1 MLYLCYI
8 IVENLKDLQQRRV
21 VPKFDEEENKTLN
34 KSINNLVSEITDK
47 IHNCEDSI
55 AAISLEKTNNEM
67 QQQLKDNMKL
77 YLITQFSEFT
87 RHYKYNQEIFI
98 RKYNELGG
106 EDLEKNDNNE
116 IQNENYLLKIEKV
129 NRLKRRD
136 TELGE
141 LLNSMNNLTSTFR
154 DLKNLVMEQGTVL
167 DRIDYNIDIAAM
179 NTSKGKQ
186 HLMRASELQKKSCF
200 RNAMLIL
207 VFVIF
212 IESIMLIL
220 KFL

>member
-1 MLYLCYI
+1 
-8 IVENLKDLQQRRV
+8 

-34 KSINNLVSEITDK
+34 KSINSTVSVITDK
-47 IHNCEDSI
+47 IHECENSI
-55 AAISLEKTNNEM
+55 TALSLEKTNDDM
-67 QQQLKDNMKL
+67 QAQLKDNMKL

-87 RHYKYNQEIFI
+87 RHFKYNQEIYI

-106 EDLEKNDNNE
+106 GEDLDKKDNNE
-116 IQNENYLLKIEKV
+116 IQNENYLLKTEKV

-136 TELGE
+136 TQLGN

-167 DRIDYNIDIAAM
+167 DRIDYNIDISAI

-186 HLMRASELQKKSCF
+186 HLMKASELQKKSCF
-200 RNAMLIL
+200 RNAMLAL
-207 VFVIF
+207 VFIIF
-212 IESIMLIL
+212 IESVILIM

>member
-1 MLYLCYI
+1 
-8 IVENLKDLQQRRV
+8 

-34 KSINNLVSEITDK
+34 KSINSTVSVITDK
-47 IHNCEDSI
+47 IHECENSI
-55 AAISLEKTNNEM
+55 TALSLEKTNDDM
-67 QQQLKDNMKL
+67 QAQLKDNMKL

-87 RHYKYNQEIFI
+87 RHFKYNQEIYI

-106 EDLEKNDNNE
+106 GEDLDKKDNNE
-116 IQNENYLLKIEKV
+116 IQNENYLLKTEKV
-129 NRLKRRD
+129 NQLKRRD

-167 DRIDYNIDIAAM
+167 DRIDYNIDISAI

-186 HLMRASELQKKSCF
+186 HLMKASELQKKSCF
-200 RNAMLIL
+200 RNAMLAL
-207 VFVIF
+207 VLIIF
-212 IESIMLIL
+212 IESVILIM

>member
-1 MLYLCYI
+1 M
-8 IVENLKDLQQRRV
+8 

-34 KSINNLVSEITDK
+34 KSINNIVSEITGK
-47 IHNCEDSI
+47 IHNCENSI
-55 AAISLEKTNNEM
+55 TALSLEKTNNEM

-77 YLITQFSEFT
+77 YLISLFNEFT
-87 RHYKYNQEIFI
+87 RHYKYNQELYI

-106 EDLEKNDNNE
+106 EDLEKNDNIE
-116 IQNENYLLKIEKV
+116 VRNENYLLKTEKD
-129 NRLKRRD
+129 NHLKRRD

-154 DLKNLVMEQGTVL
+154 DLKNLVMEQGTIL
-167 DRIDYNIDIAAM
+167 DRIDYNIDIAAI

-186 HLMRASELQKKSCF
+186 HLIKASELQKKSCF
-200 RNAMLIL
+200 RNAMLAL
-207 VFVIF
+207 VLIIF
-212 IESIMLIL
+212 IESVLLIM

>member
-1 MLYLCYI
+1 M
-8 IVENLKDLQQRRV
+8 
-21 VPKFDEEENKTLN
+21 PKFDEEENKTLN
-34 KSINNLVSEITDK
+34 KSINSTVSVITDK
-47 IHNCEDSI
+47 IHECENSI
-55 AAISLEKTNNEM
+55 TALSLEKTNDDM
-67 QQQLKDNMKL
+67 QAQLKDNMKL

-87 RHYKYNQEIFI
+87 RHFKYNQEIYI

-116 IQNENYLLKIEKV
+116 IQNENYLLKTEKV
-129 NRLKRRD
+129 NQLKRRD

-167 DRIDYNIDIAAM
+167 DRIDYNIDIAAV
-179 NTSKGKQ
+179 NTAKGKQ
-186 HLMRASELQKKSCF
+186 HLMKASELQKKSCF
-200 RNAMLIL
+200 RNAMLAL
-207 VFVIF
+207 VFIIF
-212 IESIMLIL
+212 IESVILIM

>member
-1 MLYLCYI
+1 
-8 IVENLKDLQQRRV
+8 

-34 KSINNLVSEITDK
+34 KSINSTVSVITDK
-47 IHNCEDSI
+47 IHECENSI
-55 AAISLEKTNNEM
+55 TALSLEKTNDDM
-67 QQQLKDNMKL
+67 QAQLKDNMKL

-87 RHYKYNQEIFI
+87 RHFKYNQEIYI

-106 EDLEKNDNNE
+106 GEDLDKKDNNE
-116 IQNENYLLKIEKV
+116 IQNENYLLKTEKV
-129 NRLKRRD
+129 NQLKRRD

-167 DRIDYNIDIAAM
+167 DRIDYNIDIAAV
-179 NTSKGKQ
+179 NTAKGKQ
-186 HLMRASELQKKSCF
+186 HLIKASELQKKSCF
-200 RNAMLIL
+200 RYAMLAL
-207 VFVIF
+207 VFIIF
-212 IESIMLIL
+212 IESFILIM